1 MKEEKILKVLRLE
14 LKNQID
20 GNYKKNNSNFFKEK
34 IKSYGVRTPKVRLI
48 AKKYFEEIKN
58 WKKDEILDISKKLF
72 KTGYNEEATIAI
84 QWLGYIKKIL
94 KEKDFEKLKKI
105 TNYIDNWSKCDDF
118 CLNVLSHFIVKYPKF
133 KREIKGWTKSKNK
146 WQRRISAV
154 VFIKGGG
161 IWKIHPNYLQDIF
174 EVAQKLLKD
183 PEDLVQ
189 KGYGWMLKVTAD
201 THQKEVFNFVMKNK
215 KEMPRTALRYAIE
228 KMPPPLKKQ
237 AMKK

>member
-1 MKEEKILKVLRLE
+1 
-14 LKNQID
+14 
-20 GNYKKNNSNFFKEK
+20 
-34 IKSYGVRTPKVRLI
+34 VRTPKVRLI
-48 AKKYFEEIKN
+48 AKKYFGEIKN
-58 WKKDEILDISKKLF
+58 WEKDEILDISEKLF
-72 KTGYNEEATIAI
+72 KTRYNEEATIAI
-84 QWLGYIKKIL
+84 QWLSYIKNSLVK
-94 KEKDFEKLKKI
+94 KDFSRLKKF
-105 TNYIDNWSKCDDF
+105 TDYIDNWAKCDDF
-118 CLNVLSHFIVKYPKF
+118 CLNVLSHFIIKYPKF
-133 KREIKGWTKSKNK
+133 KKEIKNWTSSKNK

-161 IWKIHPNYLQDIF
+161 IWKVHPNYLKDIF

-201 THQKEVFNFVMKNK
+201 THQQEVFDFVMKNK

-228 KMPPPLKKQ
+228 KMPANLKKQ